1 MFQHFRCALGAL
13 AGVSALAS
21 GSASAQWLP
30 GGSCGCGSAP
40 APIAMSR
47 PISSCSS
54 GACGAVSSVSCAPA
68 MQAIPVTQQ
77 CYRTVPVTEYQQV
90 RERVRRPVTE
100 VEYVEQPC
108 TTYRPVTETR
118 TVDVPVTT
126 YQDVVEYKQVATNG
140 GHWQTRY
147 QSTQKMSA
155 CQYDP
160 RNDIF
165 GFFNRTGYSI
175 RSAFT
180 PNMVA
185 TREFV
190 PQNCVAQVPVT
201 RRVPQTCVQQQSYQ
215 VTKYVPETTTRK
227 VAVNKVRWVE
237 DEVVA
242 LKPVTVMKT
251 IASGTQTAWTYAPA
265 GATVISSAPISNNS
279 AISLAPSPDPISAKP
294 SNSTNRTATRPRN
307 EDNFDDRDQTEPR
320 SVAPRTSGAIEKLDR
335 LERRLSQVP
344 RESRQP
350 AVETMTKTEVESKP
364 LFVAARMKTSKFSQN
379 EIGKPSSVPTSVA
392 RTAGWQ
398 ATSKVAVAADDKT
411 PILLPPTA
419 VASTR

>member
-1 MFQHFRCALGAL
+1 MFQRFRYALGAL
-13 AGVSALAS
+13 AGASVLAS
-21 GSASAQWLP
+21 GTAYAQWLS
-30 GGSCGCGSAP
+30 GSSCGCGSP
-40 APIAMSR
+40 APIAMPR
-47 PISSCSS
+47 PVSSCST
-54 GACGAVSSVSCAPA
+54 GACGAVTSVSCAPA

-100 VEYVEQPC
+100 VEYVDQPI

-147 QSTQKMSA
+147 TPTQKMSA

-165 GFFNRTGYSI
+165 GFMNRTAYSV

-185 TREFV
+185 SREFV

-201 RRVPQTCVQQQSYQ
+201 TRVPQTCVQKQSYQ
-215 VTKYVPETTTRK
+215 VTKYVPETSTRK
-227 VAVNKVRWVE
+227 VAVSKVRWE
-237 DEVVA
+237 EQEVVA

-251 IASGTQTAWTYAPA
+251 VASGTQTAWTYAPA
-265 GATVISSAPISNNS
+265 GATVISSAPVSGSS
-279 AISLAPSPDPISAKP
+279 AISLAPSPDSISTRPANTP
-294 SNSTNRTATRPRN
+294 NRTATRPRN
-307 EDNFDDRDQTEPR
+307 EDNFDDRNETEPR
-320 SVAPRTSGAIEKLDR
+320 PVNPRTSGALEKLDR
-335 LERRLSQVP
+335 IERALS
-344 RESRQP
+344 EN
-350 AVETMTKTEVESKP
+350 SKKSDSSP
-364 LFVAARMKTSKFSQN
+364 LFVAAGRKSSNTVATVARSS
-379 EIGKPSSVPTSVA
+379 GWRPSST
-392 RTAGWQ
+392 T
-398 ATSKVAVAADDKT
+398 VAATENDKT
-411 PILLPPTA
+411 PLLLPAAT

>member
-1 MFQHFRCALGAL
+1 MIQRFRSVVGAV
-13 AGVSALAS
+13 AGVSALLPGVA
-21 GSASAQWLP
+21 AAQWLS
-30 GGSCGCGSAP
+30 GSSCGCGSAP

-47 PISSCSS
+47 PVSSCST
-54 GACGAVSSVSCAPA
+54 GTCGAVAPVSCAPA

-108 TTYRPVTETR
+108 TTYRPVVETR

-126 YQDVVEYKQVATNG
+126 YQDVVEYKQVAQNS

-147 QSTQKMSA
+147 QQNQKVSP

-185 TREFV
+185 TREYV
-190 PQNCVAQVPVT
+190 PQSCVAQVPVT
-201 RRVPQTCVQQQSYQ
+201 RRVPQTCVQKQSYQ
-215 VTKYVPETTTRK
+215 VTKYVPETTSRK
-227 VAVNKVRWVE
+227 VAVNRVRWVE
-237 DEVVA
+237 EEVVA
-242 LKPVTVMKT
+242 MKPVTVMKT

-265 GATVISSAPISNNS
+265 GATVISSAPITNS
-279 AISLAPSPDPISAKP
+279 AISLAPQPDPISARP
-294 SNSTNRTATRPRN
+294 SGTTNRTATRPRN
-307 EDNFDDRDQTEPR
+307 EDNFDDRNEPEPR
-320 SVAPRTSGAIEKLDR
+320 SVSPRTSSSLEKLDR
-335 LERRLSQVP
+335 IERNLARLKA
-344 RESRQP
+344 EAAKP
-350 AVETMTKTEVESKP
+350 AVETASKNNSDEKP
-364 LFVAARMKTSKFSQN
+364 LFVAARMK
-379 EIGKPSSVPTSVA
+379 SSTTNIAAETHATAVA
-392 RTAGWQ
+392 KSSGWK
-398 ATSKVAVAADDKT
+398 ATTKAVAATEDKL

>member
-1 MFQHFRCALGAL
+1 MFQHFRGALGAV
-13 AGVSALAS
+13 AGLSAIAS
-21 GSASAQWLP
+21 GTAFAQWLP

-47 PISSCSS
+47 PVSSCST

-68 MQAIPVTQQ
+68 MQAIPITQQ

-100 VEYVEQPC
+100 VEYVDQPC
-108 TTYRPVTETR
+108 TTYRPVVETR

-126 YQDVVEYKQVATNG
+126 YQDVVEYKQVAQNS

-147 QSTQKMSA
+147 QQTQKMSP
-155 CQYDP
+155 CQYDQ

-165 GFFNRTGYSI
+165 GFVNRTGYAI

-185 TREFV
+185 TREYV

-201 RRVPQTCVQQQSYQ
+201 RRIPQTCVQKQSYQ
-215 VTKYVPETTTRK
+215 VTKYVPETTSRK
-227 VAVNKVRWVE
+227 VAVSKVRWVD

-265 GATVISSAPISNNS
+265 GATVIGAAPISS
-279 AISLAPSPDPISAKP
+279 GTAISLAPQPDPISSKP
-294 SNSTNRTATRPRN
+294 SSATNRTATRPRN
-307 EDNFDDRDQTEPR
+307 EEPFDDRNETEAR
-320 SVAPRTSGAIEKLDR
+320 SVSPRTSSSLDKLDR
-335 LERRLSQVP
+335 IERNLSRLKA
-344 RESRQP
+344 ESNKP
-350 AVETMTKTEVESKP
+350 VTETASRTSDSGKQ
-364 LFVAARMKTSKFSQN
+364 LFVAARPKSFVT
-379 EIGKPSSVPTSVA
+379 PTADTTPATTVA
-392 RTAGWQ
+392 RASGWK
-398 ATSKVAVAADDKT
+398 ATTKVVAATEDKL

-419 VASTR
+419 VASNN